1 MSGKR
6 TLGHRIRPW
15 AQFSFSSRVRLE
27 RCDSVFLFDVWYL
40 FHTTVP
46 KQIHH
51 PLSSLR
57 AYILTKIARTFP
69 SDTIQSRTVCSPFLV
84 LCVRPIPQMSNWWTV
99 ESLCQTHCSRVPLS
113 DPCLAVWRPVLLVLR
128 AWLTWVLS
136 AARASAHAGCQTSI
150 KLNQL
155 FVGGAC
161 RGITSKRPVLFG
173 QSYISFTLCEHKN
186 LNPPSNKILCT

>member
-1 MSGKR
+1 MTSNPKPHAQQNMNQGQIQELNQEIDPLGRLEFSVCILTKKKKKKKKTFPAGGVHLSPTATSAHVWCTMSGKR

-84 LCVRPIPQMSNWWTV
+84 LCVRPIPQMSNW
-99 ESLCQTHCSRVPLS
+99 
-113 DPCLAVWRPVLLVLR
+113 
-128 AWLTWVLS
+128 
-136 AARASAHAGCQTSI
+136 
-150 KLNQL
+150 
-155 FVGGAC
+155 
-161 RGITSKRPVLFG
+161 
-173 QSYISFTLCEHKN
+173 
-186 LNPPSNKILCT
+186 